1 MAYVALYRKFRPE
14 TFEEVKGQDAIV
26 TTLKNQMKNDR
37 VGHAYLFCGTRGT
50 GKTSMAKLLAKA
62 VNCDHPVDGSPCG
75 ECESCRKIA
84 SGAALNVVEIDAASN
99 NGVDNIRQIN
109 EGVQY
114 APADG
119 KKMVYIIDE
128 VHMLSMGAFNALLK
142 TLEEPPSYVI
152 FILATTELHKVPVTI
167 KSRCQRY
174 DFRRIPYT
182 VIADRMQEI
191 LDAEGT
197 KASRDAL
204 EFIARAADGSMRDAL
219 SLLDQCV
226 SYYLGQ
232 ELTLDMALEAIGAV
246 DTELFLKLETGIVKD
261 DAEGVMNLVSEVVWR
276 GTELTRFT
284 EDFCMFLRNVLFL
297 KLSPELG
304 RTLDMT
310 EDTIAKLAALGQTI
324 PEDTLVRQIRV
335 LQDML
340 PELRLSTVKRVA
352 LEMGMLRLLRPE
364 MDKDMT
370 GILARLDRL
379 ENRADKAEESAAEL
393 MQRTEELEKRPA
405 AVVSVPVSG
414 SVDSGNVSEN
424 REEPELLSEAE
435 ASRVLHEHFDDAKAE
450 EILELAKAWN
460 REVMPKLDHAMGRLI
475 RTVPIKPTL
484 NQEGKAIGIT
494 LFLRKEDINPFN
506 YFHVPENQ
514 EFLRQEI
521 CRITGK
527 NVNITV
533 ANADGS
539 DSGGAVNDLP
549 ALSKMNFDIEVK

>member
-246 DTELFLKLETGIVKD
+246 DTELFLKLETGIVND
-261 DAEGVMNLVSEVVWR
+261 DAEGVMDLVSEVVWR

-310 EDTIAKLAALGQTI
+310 EDTIAKLAELGQSI

-379 ENRADKAEESAAEL
+379 ENRADKAEESASEL
-393 MQRTEELEKRPA
+393 KLKTEELERRPIA
-405 AVVSVPVSG
+405 AAG
-414 SVDSGNVSEN
+414 SSPEPSEKDAGAEKAEDSGEISE
-424 REEPELLSEAE
+424 EE
-435 ASRVLHEHFDDAKAE
+435 ASRVLHAHFDDAKAE
-450 EILELAKAWN
+450 EILELARAWN
-460 REVMPKLDHAMGRLI
+460 KEIMPKLDHAMGRLI
-475 RTVPIKPTL
+475 RKVPIGPTR

-494 LFLRKEDINPFN
+494 LFLRKEDITEYN
-506 YFHVPENQ
+506 YFHVSENQ
-514 EFLRQEI
+514 EQLRQEI

-527 NVNITV
+527 NVKITV

-539 DSGGAVNDLP
+539 DDGGSLNDLP
-549 ALSKMNFDIEVK
+549 VFAKMNFDIEVK

>member
-197 KASRDAL
+197 KASREAL

-246 DTELFLKLETGIVKD
+246 DTELFLKLEAGIVND

-310 EDTIAKLAALGQTI
+310 EDTIAKLAELGQSI

-379 ENRADKAEESAAEL
+379 ENRADKAEESASEL
-393 MQRTEELEKRPA
+393 KLKTEELERRPA
-405 AVVSVPVSG
+405 VVAVGTPSG
-414 SVDSGNVSEN
+414 SSENAPGAETSQDSGEISE
-424 REEPELLSEAE
+424 EE
-435 ASRVLHEHFDDAKAE
+435 ASRILHEHFEDAKAE
-450 EILELAKAWN
+450 EILELARAWN
-460 REVMPKLDHAMGRLI
+460 KEIMPKLDHAMGRLI
-475 RTVPIKPTL
+475 RKVPIGPTR

-494 LFLRKEDINPFN
+494 LFLSKEDITEYN
-506 YFHVPENQ
+506 YFHVSENQ
-514 EFLRQEI
+514 EQLRQEI

-527 NVNITV
+527 NVKITV

-539 DSGGAVNDLP
+539 DGGGSANDLP
-549 ALSKMNFDIEVK
+549 VFAKMNFDIEVK